1 MSMVPKITI
10 IKVRRGDGDNVNNE
24 LQWVGNSLGLFNLR
38 DRDSSCFRIF
48 ISLVK
53 TARRNEHLSSDLIAD
68 RLNLTRGTVVHHL
81 NKLMESGIVIRER
94 NIYHLRGDSV
104 QDVIAHV
111 ERTMNKALEDLKQTA
126 EEIDKSMRR

>member
-1 MSMVPKITI
+1 MPITRI
-10 IKVRRGDGDNVNNE
+10 TVIKTSRPSQAGLNE
-24 LQWVGNSLGLFNLR
+24 KLLWLGGSLGLFNQR
-38 DRDSSCFRIF
+38 DKDKSCFRVF
-48 ISLVK
+48 ITLVK
-53 TARRNEHLSSDLIAD
+53 EKEGVTSDQIAD
-68 RLNLTRGTVVHHL
+68 QLKLTRGTAVHHL